1 VRLKFKEV
9 IASLTG
15 LSTPIFGVSWNPP
28 KAEVTAARKII
39 AFLEDRRV
47 LYNPYQ
53 MEDPRHCK
61 SSVIE
66 IRQFFTKEL
75 GTLTDKDGLA
85 ANLRA
90 MRAACR
96 NFLDAVGVK
105 DAPRGTFGIH
115 GLSHDWQFMSAIG
128 ELRGVIGL
136 HIAAIAAKHGLDV
149 DGELE
154 SILPTKPS
162 SKDG

>member
-1 VRLKFKEV
+1 LKFKEV
-9 IASLTG
+9 VASLTG

-28 KAEVTAARKII
+28 KAEVTVARKIV

-47 LYNPYQ
+47 LYNPYH
-53 MEDPRHCK
+53 MEDPRHCIV
-61 SSVIE
+61 SVIE

-75 GTLTDKDGLA
+75 GTLRDKDGLA
-85 ANLRA
+85 GNLRA

-96 NFLDAVGVK
+96 KFLDTVGVK
-105 DAPRGTFGIH
+105 DAALGNFRTH

-149 DGELE
+149 EGELE
-154 SILPTKPS
+154 SILPTRPS